1 MRRRAPRPV
10 RQSPTAGPSS
20 TAPAA
25 DAEPSAA
32 TRSESIIARILAGI
46 TRVGPGAATMSRES
60 RDLILSNLAILSRS
74 ARAVPANDSGGMG
87 FRLYGIRRGSVLA
100 ALGLLNGDLLK
111 SINGRPTTT
120 PQEVLAA
127 YSGLRGAGS
136 WALSIS
142 RRGSEM
148 TLVVRVVDGAPGGAT
163 PPATTTPIQQ
173 RASQRA
179 LTAHGAQ
186 DQRPSNTQASAP
198 RQRQRLWEPRTS
210 LAPTSSNMRMT

>member
-1 MRRRAPRPV
+1 MLSRMFPSHGLPLVCALLLVATPVVVLADAPAGSPPSP
-10 RQSPTAGPSS
+10 QSPTAGPSS

-148 TLVVRVVDGAPGGAT
+148 TLVVRVVDNAPGGAT
-163 PPATTTPIQQ
+163 PTATTTP
-173 RASQRA
+173 SS
-179 LTAHGAQ
+179 GA
-186 DQRPSNTQASAP
+186 RPSAP
-198 RQRQRLWEPRTS
+198 
-210 LAPTSSNMRMT
+210 

>member
-1 MRRRAPRPV
+1 MLSRMFPSHGLPLVCALLLVATPVVVLADAPAGSPPSP
-10 RQSPTAGPSS
+10 QSPTAGPSS

-127 YSGLRGAGS
+127 YSGLRGASS
-136 WALSIS
+136 WALSIN
-142 RRGSEM
+142 RRGTEM
-148 TLVVRVVDGAPGGAT
+148 TLVVRVVDGAPSGAT
-163 PPATTTPIQQ
+163 PPATTTPT
-173 RASQRA
+173 SSS
-179 LTAHGAQ
+179 
-186 DQRPSNTQASAP
+186 RPSAP
-198 RQRQRLWEPRTS
+198 
-210 LAPTSSNMRMT
+210 